1 MSENPV
7 SAPRVKVACIT
18 TVRNDRIF
26 LRKWIDYYGGNFG
39 RQSLFVIID
48 GLDETIPQGFEG
60 VNFLHLRHRD
70 WAAEISSTPMRRVVM
85 EHNRSRAISDLARTL
100 WRYDYDAVIATD
112 VDEFLVADPARH
124 ASLNAFIQG
133 HQARTSTLSGLGLDV
148 VQDLKSEPAID
159 PSQPFLAQRSVAVV
173 SNAYTKPV
181 LAFKPVTWGAGL
193 HRVKRRNFHIHPDL
207 FMFHFGM
214 IDYETAMG
222 RANDPNLIAAGW
234 GPHMQRREVLFR
246 MVEAAT
252 AVEGEPLFDGARR
265 RMTWVRRPLAWNKP
279 AKLPGPPVVIIPER
293 LRAVL

>member
-1 MSENPV
+1 MSDPAISE
-7 SAPRVKVACIT
+7 PRMKVACIT

-39 RQSLFVIID
+39 RQALFVIID
-48 GLDETIPQGFEG
+48 GLDETIPQGFDG

-70 WAAEISSTPMRRVVM
+70 WAAEVSNVPLRRVVM

-124 ASLNAFIQG
+124 DSLNDFIQG
-133 HQARTSTLSGLGLDV
+133 HQVRTSTLSGLGLDV
-148 VQDLKSEPAID
+148 VQHLKTEPAID
-159 PSQPFLAQRSVAVV
+159 PAQPFLAQRRVAVV

-193 HRVKRRNFHIHPDL
+193 HRVKRRNFHVSPDL
-207 FMFHFGM
+207 FVFHFGM

-234 GPHMQRREVLFR
+234 GPHMQRRESLFR
-246 MVEAAT
+246 MVEAANP
-252 AVEGEPLFDGARR
+252 VEGAPLFDGFRKRLTWRR
-265 RMTWVRRPLAWNKP
+265 RLLAWNKP
-279 AKLPGPPVVIIPER
+279 APLPGPPVVVIPER